1 MSRLVFKLV
10 IEQRDD
16 GSMIVATAERCGEYF
31 EGEGNLLSVAMENLT
46 GALEEGGIEEMLA
59 EGIDDIEE
67 EVE

>member
-1 MSRLVFKLV
+1 MSRLVFKLA

-59 EGIDDIEE
+59 EGIDDIEDE
-67 EVE
+67 P

>member
-1 MSRLVFKLV
+1 VSRLVFKLA

-59 EGIDDIEE
+59 EGIDDIEDE
-67 EVE
+67 P

>member
-1 MSRLVFKLV
+1 MSRLVFKLA

-31 EGEGNLLSVAMENLT
+31 EGEGNLLSVALENLT
-46 GALEEGGIEEMLA
+46 GSLEEGGVEDMLA
-59 EGIDDIEE
+59 EGIDDIDG